1 MAPGQP
7 PSRCKCTWLSVCVFA
22 ATSSPSEDISHRG
35 SGSFPQR
42 QSCCRVGLQPVNAG
56 DTTQSVPRGYRSS
69 PAGKQGDDVQAST
82 ALDKIPTELCLLG
95 VLATKV

>member
-1 MAPGQP
+1 MYSQQHPLLL
-7 PSRCKCTWLSVCVFA
+7 RTSV
-22 ATSSPSEDISHRG
+22 TGGRDPTLKDS
-35 SGSFPQR
+35 
-42 QSCCRVGLQPVNAG
+42 RVGLQPVNAG

>member
-1 MAPGQP
+1 M
-7 PSRCKCTWLSVCVFA
+7 
-22 ATSSPSEDISHRG
+22 
-35 SGSFPQR
+35 
-42 QSCCRVGLQPVNAG
+42 NAG